1 MSRSVRLVLV
11 LGPAVLLDIAFS
23 LDLLGRLF
31 GAEGLWTLGAHVAV
45 AGVAGGVLAGL
56 PAGIAGAWA
65 GGGRPVRFAVL
76 YLAGLALFA
85 LARWVRGD
93 AAIPP
98 EPVLVAAEAVADV
111 LVLAGA
117 WAGGFLHEWLGDG
130 TRGGKSAAAR

>member
-11 LGPAVLLDIAFS
+11 LVPAVLLDTAFS

-45 AGVAGGVLAGL
+45 AGVAAGLVAGL
-56 PAGIAGAWA
+56 PAGVMGARAGR
-65 GGGRPVRFAVL
+65 GRAVRFAVL

-98 EPVLVAAEAVADV
+98 EPVLVTAEAVADV
-111 LVLAGA
+111 LLLAGA
-117 WAGGFLHEWLGDG
+117 WAGGFLDEWLGDG
-130 TRGGKSAAAR
+130 KRGRRPAAGA

>member
-1 MSRSVRLVLV
+1 MSRSVRLALV

-31 GAEGLWTLGAHVAV
+31 GAEGLWTLGAHVSV
-45 AGVAGGVLAGL
+45 AGVAAGLLAGL
-56 PAGIAGAWA
+56 PAGVTGARA

-76 YLAGLALFA
+76 YLVGLALFA

-98 EPVLVAAEAVADV
+98 EPVLVTAEGIADV

-117 WAGGFLHEWLGDG
+117 WAGGFLREWLGDG
-130 TRGGKSAAAR
+130 PRGGRSAAAS

>member
-11 LGPAVLLDIAFS
+11 LGPAVLLDTAFS

-31 GAEGLWTLGAHVAV
+31 GAEGLWTLGAHAAV
-45 AGVAGGVLAGL
+45 AGVAAGLLGGV
-56 PAGIAGAWA
+56 PAGVAGARA
-65 GGGRPVRFAVL
+65 GRGRPLRFAAF

-98 EPVLVAAEAVADV
+98 EPVLVAVELVADV

-117 WAGGFLHEWLGDG
+117 WAGGWLDRWLGDG
-130 TRGGKSAAAR
+130 TRGGRSADPS

>member
-11 LGPAVLLDIAFS
+11 LGPAVLLDTAFS

-45 AGVAGGVLAGL
+45 SGVAAGLLAGL
-56 PAGIAGAWA
+56 PAGITGARAGS
-65 GGGRPVRFAVL
+65 GRPVRFAVL

-98 EPVLVAAEAVADV
+98 EPVLVAAEAVADM
-111 LVLAGA
+111 LVLGGA
-117 WAGGFLHEWLGDG
+117 WAGGFLAEWLGDG
-130 TRGGKSAAAR
+130 TPGGRPAAAS

>member
-45 AGVAGGVLAGL
+45 AGVAAGVLAGL
-56 PAGIAGAWA
+56 PAGILGARA

-98 EPVLVAAEAVADV
+98 EPVLVTAEAVADV

-117 WAGGFLHEWLGDG
+117 WAGGFLDEWLGDG
-130 TRGGKSAAAR
+130 TRGGKSAATS

>member
-1 MSRSVRLVLV
+1 MRLVLV

-31 GAEGLWTLGAHVAV
+31 GAEGLWTLGAHIAV
-45 AGVAGGVLAGL
+45 AGVAAGVLAGL
-56 PAGIAGAWA
+56 PAGILGARVA
-65 GGGRPVRFAVL
+65 RGRPVRFAVL

-117 WAGGFLHEWLGDG
+117 WAGGFLDEWLGEG
-130 TRGGKSAAAR
+130 TRRGRPAAGT